1 MSKDKHSRINRERVE
16 TLTASN
22 DGKQAAIELL
32 KETLEN
38 MESSPAYP
46 EDLIDRVDVMTSM
59 AKSFADGM
67 IQLRAELRA
76 AAGLAIGKKIGKPI
90 FVYRYKDDD
99 EKVGYVPADEE
110 NAELKAR
117 RLDADGLFEF
127 GYAFR
132 KKDGKYTGFVLVQSV
147 GDDADDESS

>member
-46 EDLIDRVDVMTSM
+46 DDLIDRVDAMTAM

-67 IQLRAELRA
+67 VQLRAELRA
-76 AAGLAIGKKIGKPI
+76 AAGLAIG
-90 FVYRYKDDD
+90 
-99 EKVGYVPADEE
+99 
-110 NAELKAR
+110 
-117 RLDADGLFEF
+117 
-127 GYAFR
+127 
-132 KKDGKYTGFVLVQSV
+132 
-147 GDDADDESS
+147 